1 MILKRYGLFAS
12 LGLILIGAATFYFG
26 MRRSILVIVD
36 DSSHLVETS
45 ALTTGWALQEGGIS
59 YSGDDWIS
67 PRASTWLGGT
77 KVVYLFPA
85 REVKIWLS
93 GSQTPILAYTAE
105 RIPANILAER
115 GLKLFPGDR
124 VWSDGKAL
132 NPTLPLQ
139 NSVSDFSIQLD
150 PAAEVTVVEG
160 ERTSTFLS
168 ADTTLGSAL
177 FKAGYQLEPADKL
190 SIPADTP
197 LKGPVSVII
206 QQAKPI
212 TIQIDQNELA
222 ARTSAELVGPALAE
236 AGFPLQSQDYS
247 IPDENSALPVDGII
261 KVVRVREEVVLNE
274 TEIPYSRET
283 TADPETELDQT
294 SVVQAGQTGLK
305 VVRERVRYENGEETD
320 RKKEAE
326 WTAREPIAE
335 KIGYGSKIVIRTM
348 DTPDG
353 PVEYYR
359 AVSVYATSYSPCR
372 QGMGKC
378 SLSTASGIPLRKG
391 IVAVR
396 GSWYASLG
404 LTKVYVPDYGIGTI
418 ADTGGGIPGKYWI
431 DLGYGEEDFINWHQ
445 QVTVYF
451 LTPVPAN
458 VVGALP

>member
-1 MILKRYGLFAS
+1 MVLKRYGLFAS
-12 LGLILIGAATFYFG
+12 FGLILIGVTLFFVG
-26 MRRSILVIVD
+26 MRRSLLVIVD
-36 DSSHLVETS
+36 GSSHLIETS
-45 ALTTGWALQEGGIS
+45 GLTTGWVLQEGGIS
-59 YSGDDWIS
+59 FSGGDWVS
-67 PRASTWLGGT
+67 PRAATWLGDT

-93 GSQTPILAYTAE
+93 GSQTPLETFTAE

-124 VWSDGKAL
+124 VWSDGEAID
-132 NPTLPLQ
+132 PTAPLK
-139 NSVSDFSIQLD
+139 NSISNFSIQLD

-160 ERTSTFLS
+160 EHTNSFLS

-197 LKGPVSVII
+197 LKGPVSVTI

-212 TIQIDQNELA
+212 TIQIDQGEISS
-222 ARTSAELVGPALAE
+222 RTSAELVGPALAE
-236 AGFPLQSQDYS
+236 AGFPLQGQDYA
-247 IPDENSALPVDGII
+247 IPDENSAIPEDGII
-261 KVVRVREEVVLNE
+261 KVIRVREEVVLNE
-274 TEIPYSRET
+274 TEIPFSRET

-294 SVVQAGQTGLK
+294 SVVQTGQPGLI
-305 VVRERVRYENGEETD
+305 VTRERIRYEDGEETD

-326 WTAREPIAE
+326 WTAREPVAE
-335 KIGYGSKIVIRTM
+335 KIGYGTKIVIRTM

-353 PVEYYR
+353 PIEYYR

-378 SLSTASGIPLRKG
+378 SLSTASGIPLKKG

-404 LTKVYVPDYGIGTI
+404 LTRIYVPDYGVGTI